1 MADTPPAPRKKSRL
15 KAGLRH
21 IGRIL
26 LCGVHTSPDSIE
38 HALEKASPADTS
50 IEKDTDTITPAP
62 SCTSDT
68 PSLTMA
74 RAPLK
79 KRSESGTSLKKS
91 MNSARPIEQLPPE
104 IMAEIFA
111 MAVLSEA
118 VPPTSSRMTPL
129 KLGKVCSRWRGIAWS
144 TAHIWSSVYLRL
156 SRRRYQAQVALL
168 RAWLDRSGRY
178 SLTIHL
184 TLEDEGVWTHAAPQK
199 VVAILASESRRWYSV
214 NFVLPEACYPR
225 LEIVKGNLPV
235 LTSFILQP
243 LLSDCRRSQ
252 ANRKRL
258 IAFEDAP
265 ELRTAHLNGYYLDDT
280 IIPWGQLLRLT
291 TQHVYLDECFYALL
305 RVPQITYVCFSTILL
320 NDTGRV
326 VVKSPIKLP
335 HLEYLKMHGA
345 SGADQAILL
354 AEMTLP
360 CLSELDLSSPDT
372 SRVLSSI
379 PALLT
384 RSGCLLKKFTLSSC
398 QLVED
403 ELVECLSGMPSI
415 EELKLAP
422 LLTGPP
428 LSSLLMNTLA
438 GYTRNADQN
447 PDSYKGAFLP
457 HLQHLEYEGLAS
469 FDGAAVEMMLG
480 YRRRRSGDGPPAIA
494 TLKSLRI
501 ITDSD
506 INANKEVKKNLQKMA
521 DEGLVL
527 VIKSLGGTSWL

>member
-1 MADTPPAPRKKSRL
+1 MADTPPVPRKKSKL
-15 KAGLRH
+15 KAGLRS
-21 IGRIL
+21 IGKIF
-26 LCGVHTSPDSIE
+26 LCGVDISPDSIE
-38 HALEKASPADTS
+38 QALEKASPTNTS
-50 IEKDTDTITPAP
+50 IEKDTDTTTPAA
-62 SCTSDT
+62 SCTSDD
-68 PSLTMA
+68 PSLTMV

-79 KRSESGTSLKKS
+79 KRSESRTSLKKR
-91 MNSARPIEQLPPE
+91 MNSGKPIEQLPPE

-118 VPPTSSRMTPL
+118 ASTSSRMTPF

-156 SRRRYQAQVALL
+156 SRRRYQAQAALL

-184 TLEDEGVWTHAAPQK
+184 TLEDEGAWTHAAPQK
-199 VVAILASESRRWYSV
+199 VVAILASESKRWYSV

-225 LEIVKGNLPV
+225 LEIAKGNLPV

-258 IAFEDAP
+258 TAFENAP

-280 IIPWGQLLRLT
+280 IVPWGQLLQLT

-305 RVPQITYVCFSTILL
+305 RVPKITYVCFSTILL

-335 HLEYLKMHGA
+335 HMEYLKMHGA

-457 HLQHLEYEGLAS
+457 RLQHLEYEGLAS

-480 YRRRRSGDGPPAIA
+480 YRRRRSGEGPPAIA
-494 TLKSLRI
+494 NLKSLRI

-506 INANKEVKKNLQKMA
+506 INANREVKKNLQKMA